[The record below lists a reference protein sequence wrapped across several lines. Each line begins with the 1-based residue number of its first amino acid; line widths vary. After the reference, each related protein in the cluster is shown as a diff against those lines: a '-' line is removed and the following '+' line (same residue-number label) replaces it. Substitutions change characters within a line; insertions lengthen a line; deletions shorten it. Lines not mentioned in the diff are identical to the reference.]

1 MLIRD
6 PRPISL
12 LTGESATNAISKLS
26 TNKIVLN
33 RVNEKDRVVICDPN
47 GRVVD
52 APYVCLLYTSDAA
65 DDQ

>member
-12 LTGESATNAISKLS
+12 LTGDTAVEAISKLS
-26 TNKIVLN
+26 TNRIVLN
-33 RVNEKDRVVICDPN
+33 SENDTDRIVVCDSN

-52 APYVCLLYTSDAA
+52 APYVCVG
-65 DDQ
+65 